1 MNFLYLLAAL
11 VHFSQGIAGLPA
23 QPLYYYL
30 REHLGISVS
39 TIMLIGSLTNLPWM
53 IKPLYGF
60 LSDSYPIFSLRRKPY
75 IFISAI
81 ICFIMALVIGFSPI
95 VSLSTLIAFLTMY
108 AVGQAGDNVA
118 VNGLVVEDGTK
129 HGTVGKYQSVQWAS
143 LCVASIITGFLGGW
157 ISEKFDYHLAYL
169 IVAAFP
175 ASIALSSWFLKEE
188 KVQIDTSKVEV
199 SKHTS
204 IKEFFV
210 KLKSKQLIL
219 ATVFLFMFF
228 FSPSIGTPLLDK
240 MRGTLHFSK
249 IWIGWLGTIGSIFEI
264 LGAVLYFK
272 YGKHIDIK
280 KWLYYSV
287 ILNALSTFAYLWL
300 TPNSILFYSIVF
312 SVSSQFTHL
321 LMLGIM
327 AYICPEGTEATTFAL
342 LTSIV
347 NFSSFCSTLAGAKLF
362 SLFGYNGLVIASGL
376 TTFLCLPFIPFLNTG
391 GLQKRQKHGIIEV

>member
-1 MNFLYLLAAL
+1 MNYLYFLAAL

-30 REHLGISVS
+30 REHLGMGVS
-39 TIMLIGSLTNLPWM
+39 TIMLIGSLTNIPWM
-53 IKPLYGF
+53 IKPVYGF
-60 LSDSYPIFSLRRKPY
+60 LSDSFPIFSLRRKPY
-75 IFISAI
+75 IFISGA
-81 ICFIMALVIGFSPI
+81 ICFIMALVIGLSPM
-95 VSLSTLIAFLTMY
+95 VSLSTLITFLTLY

-118 VNGLVVEDGTK
+118 VNGLVVEAGVKDGTI
-129 HGTVGKYQSVQWAS
+129 GKYQSVQWAS
-143 LCVASIITGFLGGW
+143 LCVASILTGFLGGY

-169 IVAAFP
+169 VVALFP
-175 ASIALSSWFLKEE
+175 ASIALLSLYLKEE
-188 KVQIDTSKVEV
+188 KVHKDTSTVAV

-204 IKEFFV
+204 IKEFLV
-210 KLKSKQLIL
+210 KLNNKQLIL
-219 ATVFLFMFF
+219 STLFLFLFW

-240 MRGTLHFSK
+240 MRGSLHFSK

-272 YGKHIDIK
+272 YGKGINIK

-287 ILNALSTFAYLWL
+287 VLNALSTFAYLWL
-300 TPNSILFYSIVF
+300 TPNSIFIYNIVF
-312 SVSSQFTHL
+312 SVSGQFTHL
-321 LMLGIM
+321 LMLGMM

-362 SLFGYNGLVIASGL
+362 ALFGYNGLVIASGL
-376 TTFLCLPFIPFLNTG
+376 TTFLCLPFIPWL
-391 GLQKRQKHGIIEV
+391 EVRGVEKSAKT